1 MDKIIAKLTRVR
13 EMRRDVVLAQVRRQ
27 EAAVEAAREAMRRA
41 EGEVMRLIA
50 EKSEAGRSLSSKMM
64 AGPNSAREL
73 VGAGIDWQLF
83 DERID
88 AARVRMQPAQARVR
102 EEIDRLEA
110 LREILRRADAKRDQA
125 ERTAERLERSAAQR
139 AEAAD
144 EARAEEA
151 ALRTAIVPPAPLGR
165 NEA

>member
-27 EAAVEAAREAMRRA
+27 ETVVEAARDEWRRA
-41 EGEVMRLIA
+41 EEEVRRLIA
-50 EKSEAGRSLSSKMM
+50 AKFEAGRVLTRQKLGE
-64 AGPNSAREL
+64 ARSAREL

-83 DERID
+83 DDRIE
-88 AARVRMQPAQARVR
+88 AARELTLPALERLR
-102 EEIDRLEA
+102 EETARLDE
-110 LREILRRADAKRDQA
+110 LREQLRRADAKRDQA
-125 ERTAERLERSAAQR
+125 ERTAERLTRAATQR

-151 ALRTAIVPPAPLGR
+151 ALRVAIAPLG
-165 NEA
+165 EHEG

>member
-27 EAAVEAAREAMRRA
+27 EAVLEAAREGLRRA
-41 EGEVMRLIA
+41 EGEVRRLIVA
-50 EKSEAGRSLSSKMM
+50 KRDAAQALASQMTAAPR
-64 AGPNSAREL
+64 SAREL

-83 DERID
+83 DDRIKAAHERT
-88 AARVRMQPAQARVR
+88 RPERERVR
-102 EEIDRLEA
+102 EETERLEG
-110 LREILRRADAKRDQA
+110 LRELLRQADAKRDQA
-125 ERTAERLERSAAQR
+125 ERTAERLGRAAAQR

-151 ALRTAIVPPAPLGR
+151 ALRTAVAPLGQH
-165 NEA
+165 EV

>member
-27 EAAVEAAREAMRRA
+27 EAVVETARDALRRA
-41 EGEVMRLIA
+41 EAQVVRLVEA
-50 EKSEAGRSLSSKMM
+50 KAAAGRSLASQML
-64 AGPNSAREL
+64 AGPHSAREL

-83 DERID
+83 DDRIA
-88 AARVRMQPAQARVR
+88 AAREKTLPEQARLR
-102 EEIDRLEA
+102 EETEKLEA
-110 LREILRRADAKRDQA
+110 LRDTLRRADAKRDQA
-125 ERTAERLERSAAQR
+125 ERTGERLERMAAQR

-151 ALRTAIVPPAPLGR
+151 ALRTAIAPLGR
-165 NEA
+165 YEA

>member
-27 EAAVEAAREAMRRA
+27 EAVLEAALDALRRA
-41 EGEVMRLIA
+41 EAEVLQLIA
-50 EKSEAGRSLSSKMM
+50 AKAEAGRALASQMLG
-64 AGPNSAREL
+64 APCSAREL

-83 DERID
+83 DERIQ
-88 AARVRMQPAQARVR
+88 AAHERTLPARERVR
-102 EEIDRLEA
+102 EETATLET
-110 LREILRRADAKRDQA
+110 LREQLRRADAKRDQA
-125 ERTAERLERSAAQR
+125 ERTAERLTRAATQR

-151 ALRTAIVPPAPLGR
+151 ALRIAIAPLDEHEG
-165 NEA
+165 

>member
-13 EMRRDVVLAQVRRQ
+13 ELRRDVVLAQVRRQ
-27 EAAVEAAREAMRRA
+27 EAVLEAARDALRRA

-50 EKSEAGRSLSSKMM
+50 AKLEAGRSLGSQMM
-64 AGPNSAREL
+64 AGARSAREL

-83 DERID
+83 DDRIEDARERTL
-88 AARVRMQPAQARVR
+88 PAQERVR
-102 EEIDRLEA
+102 EETGRLDE
-110 LREILRRADAKRDQA
+110 LRELLRQADAKRDQA
-125 ERTAERLERSAAQR
+125 ERTAERLTRAAAQR

-151 ALRTAIVPPAPLGR
+151 ALRIAIAPLGER
-165 NEA
+165 GG